1 PPFKTTTMRFIL
13 AGCALSFASYVVW
26 RGRQKRSLDQAAVS
40 IDQRA
45 GLNDEMKTALWF
57 IRNPHTSKWV
67 DRQIQRAARNTE
79 KIDVGRAYP
88 IVIPRTSY
96 AAVAMIAVFLGLN
109 FAPLPGTNPNH
120 PAPGTAA
127 EQTPQTNAREF
138 RRVEN
143 TSNGSRLD

>member
-1 PPFKTTTMRFIL
+1 MSDAEVITQFLGAVEWRLRANRLIPEITLGLSKVLMAVIVIKVWDLISPFKTTTMRFIL

-26 RGRQKRSLDQAAVS
+26 RGRQKTSLDQAAVS

-79 KIDVGRAYP
+79 KIDVGSAYP
-88 IVIPRTSY
+88 IVIPR
-96 AAVAMIAVFLGLN
+96 
-109 FAPLPGTNPNH
+109 
-120 PAPGTAA
+120 
-127 EQTPQTNAREF
+127 
-138 RRVEN
+138 
-143 TSNGSRLD
+143 